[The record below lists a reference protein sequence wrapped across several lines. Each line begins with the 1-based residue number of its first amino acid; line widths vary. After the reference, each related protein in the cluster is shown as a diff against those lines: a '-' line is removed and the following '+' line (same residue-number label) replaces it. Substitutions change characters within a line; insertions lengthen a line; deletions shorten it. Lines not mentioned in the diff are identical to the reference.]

1 MVGVG
6 VGLEIC
12 KFSFVFVEGGVFGS
26 EDLLLELCGGNEG
39 GGVVG
44 HIDMVPA
51 LGGVVNELPGKSA
64 VARPNGSGDTGEI
77 GKVGVPC
84 TWFVVPYVVAGVGVG
99 LLGEDFEEVEF
110 FGGIVLL
117 EVVGV

>member
-1 MVGVG
+1 MV
-6 VGLEIC
+6 L
-12 KFSFVFVEGGVFGS
+12 
-26 EDLLLELCGGNEG
+26 
-39 GGVVG
+39 
-44 HIDMVPA
+44 A

-64 VARPNGSGDTGEI
+64 VARPNGSGDTGEV
-77 GKVGVPC
+77 GKMGVPS
-84 TWFVVPYVVAGVGVG
+84 TWFVVPYVVAGEGVG